1 MYEPQTLVNDA
12 EHYGISV
19 TAVADLK
26 PGDWY
31 YQVIMVHHYT
41 PQENDGRHNL
51 YMTVLDENG
60 ERVVGAKV
68 AVLNHG
74 NNQTTYVTCDKPIS
88 EPAGNCQLNPQDRMS
103 CSVDGSAGESAGIFH
118 TQWPAEPPPTAW
130 GHNGNDVS
138 HHSFLVLFKR
148 VQVQS
153 TEPSPGPEPEG
164 DFTAEDMER
173 LTQIT
178 NKVADMSITVNE
190 CITSLQTVQSGM
202 QEVLILANNV
212 LSSHSQQ

>member
-88 EPAGNCQLNPQDRMS
+88 EPAGNCQLNMRTAIRHASRPGVLRLEHR
-103 CSVDGSAGESAGIFH
+103 GPRAGQRAVSDEARVH
-118 TQWPAEPPPTAW
+118 QTRTAR
-130 GHNGNDVS
+130 
-138 HHSFLVLFKR
+138 FLR
-148 VQVQS
+148 
-153 TEPSPGPEPEG
+153 PCRRPEIG
-164 DFTAEDMER
+164 RAH
-173 LTQIT
+173 
-178 NKVADMSITVNE
+178 V
-190 CITSLQTVQSGM
+190 
-202 QEVLILANNV
+202 
-212 LSSHSQQ
+212 